1 MEARM
6 KSPAVVIPDAMTAIR
21 SLNEA
26 VQQGGV
32 PERTLD
38 LVHLRTSQIN
48 GCSVCL
54 GPAVKARKGGETD
67 ERLFT
72 LSAWRDTPYS
82 PGVWAHRGAD

>member
-38 LVHLRTSQIN
+38 LVH
-48 GCSVCL
+48 
-54 GPAVKARKGGETD
+54 PAKRPDRSST
-67 ERLFT
+67 
-72 LSAWRDTPYS
+72 
-82 PGVWAHRGAD
+82 